1 MVVSYHLREDMSL
14 PLQEQL
20 IKEMPLWQFLQG
32 RATWTDYLLGHI
44 VILDMVRRF
53 PLKQKDFWFGV
64 GTFEMH
70 LILSRLLS

>member
-1 MVVSYHLREDMSL
+1 MVVSYHLLEDMSL

-44 VILDMVRRF
+44 VILDMVR
-53 PLKQKDFWFGV
+53 FWFGV